1 MAAHALGAAVNGPG
15 DEPANVPEPRFVL
28 TAGALLH
35 GGMALAALA
44 WLWLRG
50 RLEVLPERAVG
61 EYGPFAASGLGL
73 ALGWL
78 AARVFALVNPR
89 LARLRE
95 VETLAKRSFE
105 HASDAAMIGF
115 VILGALA
122 EELFFRL
129 AVQDAYGLAG
139 SVALCVAVNS
149 SLAGW
154 AWLPVA
160 TVHALALGL
169 VVQHGFGLLG
179 STTASAV
186 MNYLNLRRI
195 QCS

>member
-1 MAAHALGAAVNGPG
+1 MGAAVNGPG
-15 DEPANVPEPRFVL
+15 DEPANEPEPRFVL
-28 TAGALLH
+28 GAGSVVY
-35 GGMALAALA
+35 GGMALSALA

-50 RLEVLPERAVG
+50 RLEALPERAIG
-61 EYGPFAASGLGL
+61 DHGPFVASGLGL
-73 ALGWL
+73 AVGWL
-78 AARVFALVNPR
+78 AARLFAAVNPR
-89 LARLRE
+89 VARLRE
-95 VETLAKRSFE
+95 IEAMARRSFE
-105 HASDAAMIGF
+105 RASDAAMIGF
-115 VILGALA
+115 VTLGALA

-129 AVQDAYGLAG
+129 AVQDAFGLAG
-139 SVALCVAVNS
+139 SVALCAVVNS

-160 TVHALALGL
+160 GVHALALGL
-169 VVQHGFGLLG
+169 LVQQGFGLLG